1 MKQVAK
7 ILGLASLAMTL
18 MAPLLYLFQAIGDGA
33 MKMALLLAMVL
44 WFATAPFWMKA
55 EGV

>member
-7 ILGLASLAMTL
+7 ILGMASLALTL
-18 MAPLLYLFQAIGDGA
+18 GAPLLYLFQAIGDGA
-33 MKMALLLAMVL
+33 MKMALLLGMVM
-44 WFATAPFWMKA
+44 WFATAPFWIKA

>member
-1 MKQVAK
+1 MKQITKV
-7 ILGLASLAMTL
+7 LGMLALAVTL
-18 MAPLLYLFQAIGDGA
+18 VAPLLYLFEAIGDGA